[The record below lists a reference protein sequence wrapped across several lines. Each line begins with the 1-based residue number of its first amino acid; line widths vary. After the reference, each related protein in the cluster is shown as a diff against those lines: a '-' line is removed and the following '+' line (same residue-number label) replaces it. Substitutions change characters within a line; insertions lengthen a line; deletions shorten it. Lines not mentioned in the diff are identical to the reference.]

1 VTYIKVGALQS
12 PTPPHP
18 PFSSSLTLDGLTLLA
33 LKAAIN
39 VDLSTQRISTAFPS
53 LVGKEEEKA
62 REKRMRNKKK
72 RQGRKEEKEE
82 GRRRKRA
89 GWRMR
94 EIERDIE
101 TTFRLFHFFVRRK
114 Q

>member
-82 GRRRKRA
+82 KGRGGA
-89 GWRMR
+89 C
-94 EIERDIE
+94 ER
-101 TTFRLFHFFVRRK
+101 
-114 Q
+114 